1 MKKRKPAG
9 PEPGE
14 ESRSRQD
21 AAADVNVVRWA
32 EREPSRSC
40 ATGPPLMGPEALGP
54 EALGPEALGP
64 EAMRAPE
71 AMGPEAVTP
80 GSAHN
85 QAHNQTGNHT
95 LNHKVKRR
103 GRLDRAVL
111 AMLGKGLEDCFDEV
125 RKQEVPERFKL
136 LLRQF

>member
-40 ATGPPLMGPEALGP
+40 ATGPPLMGP